1 MSIVYV
7 IPQLTKAEQKA
18 HFDRVYN
25 GYHWATY
32 DATHEYGFLNGNE
45 DFIMCET
52 CFEAFNE
59 DVEENGGKVYI
70 SSGWPGICFVYF
82 DDLPKNYKDFTHFSS
97 YTNNDDFKEHFNYMT
112 YNLRDLGKLTPLN
125 E

>member
-7 IPQLTKAEQKA
+7 IPQFTEAEQKA

-25 GYHWATY
+25 GITWVTYH
-32 DATHEYGFLNGNE
+32 ATHQYGFLAGNQ

-52 CFEAFNE
+52 CFDAFVE
-59 DVEENGGKVYI
+59 DVEENGGKVYT
-70 SSGWPGICFVYF
+70 SDDWSGSYFVYF
-82 DDLPKNYKDFTHFSS
+82 DELPKNYKDFTHFSS
-97 YTNNDDFKEHFNYMT
+97 YTNNDDFKEHFNYMM
-112 YNLRDLGKLTPLN
+112 YNFRDLGKLTPLN